1 MNLPKYM
8 IRPDD
13 HMIFSLNEDS
23 FTYSVEDSKK
33 QFPDSLHNKYPYD
46 IMIRAEFFSA
56 PECELDYHRGKQAE
70 YHRNLDRLFQQE
82 KGCGD

>member
-1 MNLPKYM
+1 MLPSYL

-13 HMIFSLNEDS
+13 HMIFSLNEDGS
-23 FTYSVEDSKK
+23 TYSVEDSKI
-33 QFPDSLHNKYPYD
+33 QFPDNLHHKHPYD
-46 IMIRAEFFSA
+46 RLIRAGFFSA
-56 PECELDYHRGKQAE
+56 PECELDYHRGKQDE